1 MSRGPFVRIA
11 VGVAAVLMIATIIY
25 ALRGASRY
33 RGRLRPTEYR
43 YGDLGQPKSGAK
55 SGRLPAGLE
64 VTGPEI
70 TKRDEKGNAVW
81 SARSP
86 AEFRFDE
93 ASRSLTGSNI
103 VWELKRGSQ
112 TASIAAKR
120 MEVGVESGEVR
131 FADGI
136 TLTAGKAR
144 QFALGRARVEPG
156 TWKVVGE
163 GGVRWAWGRF
173 SVTANTL
180 VVDTVNKRICLRG
193 DVHLAQ
199 Q

>member
-1 MSRGPFVRIA
+1 VTRGPFVRIA
-11 VGVAAVLMIATIIY
+11 LGVVVLVGIGLFIYIVRATS
-25 ALRGASRY
+25 RHGGRVGA
-33 RGRLRPTEYR
+33 PR
-43 YGDLGQPKSGAK
+43 YGYGSLAQPKAGARSGA
-55 SGRLPAGLE
+55 LPAGLE

-70 TKRDEKGNAVW
+70 TRRDDKGNPIW
-81 SARSP
+81 SARS
-86 AEFRFDE
+86 AAKFRFDG
-93 ASRSLTGSNI
+93 ASRSLTGSDI
-103 VWELKRGSQ
+103 VWQLKRGSQ
-112 TASIAAKR
+112 TASVAAKR

-144 QFALGRARVEPG
+144 QFALRRARLEPG
-156 TWKVVGE
+156 TWKVIGE

-180 VVDTVNKRICLRG
+180 VVDTVHQRICLRG

-199 Q
+199 E